1 LPSSDCHEPELG
13 GLNDWQIGR
22 LYIAASPIRELF
34 NHLVGAQQESF
45 RDCYA
50 KRFCRCKIDDEL
62 EGGRLFDRK
71 VSGCVCSKTARARL
85 GHID

>member
-1 LPSSDCHEPELG
+1 LADERLA
-13 GLNDWQIGR
+13 NRR
-22 LYIAASPIRELF
+22 LYMAASPIRELF
-34 NHLVGAQQESF
+34 DHLVGTQQESF

-50 KRFCRCKIDDEL
+50 ERLCRCEINDEL